1 MVKRLTKDKD
11 AELNGYIQEMID
23 SGIDESEIQ
32 SFTNEFVSQYGID
45 DAMPEKKNEVQGLN
59 VEVGTSVGSSVK
71 SPVSSIKTEQNVGL
85 SPSGKKGIDIL
96 RGASVKPISPTKTA
110 IPQTPKKKKS
120 KVEELRKSI
129 QQKVAVGEPLTTD
142 EVSEVRD
149 ISSNAFLPL
158 DGLKDGEVNAVL
170 AGAQNKQNQQ
180 LISKSRNDQYQKQL
194 KDRIVSGEVLPE
206 DIKGMYDVSGFAPP
220 DTDFEKL
227 ANDWNAENIKIKQKI
242 DSELLNESTKVD
254 KYIVDLDDKIRNL
267 ERQAVETRRTSTNE
281 MDIEA
286 QSATDG
292 AIRNLKSIK
301 YKAQEYLDYLSE
313 KAIDTSK
320 DEIIKRVNKIQGVRD
335 EKGLVKDVVSLE
347 QVVDDYIST
356 QPTEKQNL
364 LLRKKPYLVE
374 SLVASEY
381 VIPKANEVF
390 YQKAESIISDVPQ
403 SAKQL
408 FKRVTGEI
416 DVKDGEE
423 KYYDTQQQFAIANN
437 AASLYFM
444 DEVVRTN
451 QAFESVVSLP
461 NVRNA
466 VGGKLDVLKQQ
477 YDAGQISASDYK
489 LKRLQALSLNPQT
502 SEYVKEYV
510 RKIQNAQERYE
521 SKIDKFLQSKVPDFA
536 KFTEVDESGNI
547 VSIAGMKPMEFTQ
560 KMTELQTAKTESLN
574 EAASMYKTDIENRA
588 VERRGELFGR
598 GIKSWVGASFAKGT
612 YGLFESMGRWAYDNT
627 GLEFFDASRRG
638 ATDMLYNASVPFES
652 QEVQD
657 IMDIEAGDYAKAF
670 NPLYIT
676 GVASES
682 APYMLA
688 TIAAGIASGG
698 LAEGVLLGMGLSEGI
713 GAAITLSR
721 AGRVAQKTIAAISSG
736 TSDAYLNM
744 TANYND
750 LIKEGYSKE
759 QAKQIAFDAF
769 KNELPVDILSG
780 AVEMDALF
788 RATSKPTIKNIIKGG
803 ANKAGSILIEEPIQ
817 EVYQGYSLE
826 KAKGTSKSLVDYA
839 FFDKEGF
846 NNLVGGFAGG
856 LGTSAVTNAMGIAK
870 NALSWNRLYNV
881 STADMQNAVR
891 YAGVAQMVATPSE
904 MQNSINLDLL
914 KSAQSISQEEYQKI
928 PNNER
933 AQKEKAKNEY
943 VNRTVAYVY
952 GKSINNSV
960 QNGLNI
966 EDVHEHYKAHN
977 EAISK
982 AYSTLAELANET
994 NKPMYKKQ
1002 ADYYAS
1008 LAQKSEI
1015 GQQTPIYSLITP
1027 KGRVFISE
1035 QTAKTLGEGSIQQKN
1050 DSFAKAVR
1058 AGDIIGVQVV
1068 DDSQTAQSLIK
1079 KFDDAKLSQQLA
1091 VQQSQGGA
1099 TEVGQ
1104 PNQTNVQTPIE
1115 GTTEIPT
1122 TKGVIDKPNISP
1134 ESTTSTAQEQV
1145 EVSGLG
1151 TETIGGEVAAQPEQ
1165 QPIFITAS
1173 GTIITGGGT
1182 WYEYK
1187 GKNYFITKDGRSIYS
1202 EDGLL
1207 RVSEF
1212 AEIVIKDGTKIEQP
1226 ISTTQSGSNPALR
1239 DVESVAKA
1247 LRENEEKGGKPI
1259 PTTLIP
1265 KQEFEVLNNGNR
1277 GLNDIIAE
1285 TYHKAKAKPENTRT
1299 EQEQELIK
1307 AVESALTGEAEKI
1320 LEQQPISTTQSEIEK
1335 KTKEISDLEERLKEP
1350 LLRPVIF
1357 EDDYSPSQ
1365 LRDLKETWAKQD
1377 EEERI
1382 IIRKEIAQKQAE
1394 LKELEQQPI
1403 LGVQPQADNT
1413 ALDEFFE
1420 RVARFVVTSDIEIKP
1435 ITLVKQFNL
1444 GYNRATKIINQL
1456 EAAGIVEAN
1465 TDDKPRK
1472 LMIQSEAELDS
1483 ILENIKKPT
1492 TQSGS
1497 NPALSDV
1504 ESTAKADYLVDSFFI
1519 EKINPDGEN
1528 TPLTERQQ
1536 GSIDK
1541 AIQMAIDAGQT
1552 AEQIAGTLN
1561 GLGYAFRNPLGM
1573 RATQQTLINYIKN
1586 RIKGID
1592 TRNVNEFAKDTQA
1605 VDSLLSKEQPISTT
1619 QSGSNPALRDVEST
1633 AKALEGKD
1641 IDDII
1646 KPKNT
1651 RIVDEKGNPLKLYH
1665 VSENIIKGDIRTVN
1679 NNVLSWHEKRPENEK
1694 KLYQTDKD
1702 GNYTE
1707 IGFHLGGE
1715 GTVKDFAERYGI
1727 TPKTK
1732 LSVFLDIN
1740 NPVEIKDLA
1749 AWTPTNIIKELDNM
1763 GYDVGK
1769 LKDKYTASEAL
1780 EILKNLGIDGFKYE
1794 NIYEYSGEKYSYMAI
1809 HPEQVII
1816 IDNNKVAEAYHK
1828 AKADGSNPELV
1839 KAVESILSKEQP
1851 ISTTQSGSSADE
1863 IERRRPTDYIR
1874 DSKDKKSSLETFRN
1888 EAKREWDGVSVIT
1901 GDRMKNLYVGIQL
1914 FVEAYP
1920 EYKELLN
1927 KFIKKENGTIGI
1939 TNNNLSFV
1947 LNTLKKQ
1954 GVTTE
1959 SELGS
1964 KINAKYDAELKAVE
1978 QQPTSTTQS
1987 GSNPALSDV
1996 ESTVKALEGLSD
2008 SQMLEIPYTSGVDRG
2023 NRKDVAEAYHAAKS
2037 NPENT
2042 RSKQEKQLVEAV
2054 ESLLSKEQQP
2064 IEIDESTP
2072 FDLSIALQTK
2082 KEEQDA
2088 IQKQSTTEEV
2098 LLNERPEMGLQEV
2111 GEGNAQV
2118 EAVAEQ
2124 GSQEEKIEVAPLSF
2138 TPKNFIEELIGVEG
2152 AVALSGINE
2161 QQRQELIKDRL
2172 RTTTL
2177 TPQKEKEREIVKL
2190 VKSHNGMRRNARE
2203 RLDVRG
2209 RIMRLVNDYNKEYP
2223 NQKLTFK
2230 SWYGD
2235 VKVTRPSFDRKQKST
2250 YQKDLTVANL
2260 DVSNAS
2266 LDETEKTFSERSD
2279 EFQRKFIELMD
2290 LGVQFEFRDAG
2301 NKKFSQKMLDDAM
2314 NDLEN
2319 GIPSRRAAVI
2329 LNTVEKAIEEN
2340 VITVG
2345 GSLTEGFQYIPLN
2358 LAIEETKEM
2367 KYEDELRNL
2376 SNAEIV
2382 AIYENEILAQK
2393 ELDNI
2398 IQQEYEREFESD
2410 PNDEFGNVRQLAPRK
2425 KRDIINPNQE
2435 GDNQGQT
2442 SEGTIEKNQNVEN
2455 ETPKTTANREA
2466 GENLVGGNQADIPT
2480 NADGNGQREEEITE
2494 NTPKQGEEGVGV
2506 VTGAPTPVI
2515 SEMDRAVLDAMKPTF
2530 EIEFIP
2536 NAKFLNTSAP
2546 LENKSSQDAIKRR
2559 YQTIKKL
2566 LECL

>member
-1 MVKRLTKDKD
+1 MGKKLTADKIKALEENANILMQQGASQGD
-11 AELNGYIQEMID
+11 ID
-23 SGIDESEIQ
+23 LMTSQFIE
-32 SFTNEFVSQYGID
+32 EFGVD

-149 ISSNAFLPL
+149 ISSNVFLPL

-242 DSELLNESTKVD
+242 DSELLNESTKAD

-374 SLVASEY
+374 SLLASEY

-477 YDAGQISASDYK
+477 YDAGQISANDYK

-598 GIKSWVGASFAKGT
+598 GIKSWVWANFAKGT
-612 YGLFESMGRWAYDNT
+612 YKLFESMDRWVYDNT
-627 GLEFFDASRRG
+627 GLEYFDASRRE
-638 ATDMLYNASVPFES
+638 ATDMLYNLSIPFES

-670 NPLYIT
+670 NLWYIT

-688 TIAAGIASGG
+688 TMAAGIATGG

-759 QAKQIAFDAF
+759 RAKQIAFDAF

-780 AVEMDALF
+780 AVELDGLF

-803 ANKAGSILIEEPIQ
+803 ANKAGSILIEEPIT

-826 KAKGTSKSLVDYA
+826 KAKGTNKSLVDYA

-1187 GKNYFITKDGRSIYS
+1187 GKNYFISKNLGSIYS
-1202 EDGLL
+1202 EDGLP

-1226 ISTTQSGSNPALR
+1226 ISTTQSG
-1239 DVESVAKA
+1239 
-1247 LRENEEKGGKPI
+1247 
-1259 PTTLIP
+1259 
-1265 KQEFEVLNNGNR
+1265 
-1277 GLNDIIAE
+1277 
-1285 TYHKAKAKPENTRT
+1285 
-1299 EQEQELIK
+1299 
-1307 AVESALTGEAEKI
+1307 
-1320 LEQQPISTTQSEIEK
+1320 IEK

-1394 LKELEQQPI
+1394 LKALEQQPI
-1403 LGVQPQADNT
+1403 STTQSGSNPALSKTEVLKKKIDESVEYKMEKFTRNNNADIKAILILQNDGVTHIDVDKKLNDSLIDKYKNLADKAHSEGNHDLGDAYQQAIAIIAEGAESTSIRFKKGTENEIDYELSKDSANKKLKRNEDAKAKMKADELESLLSNEQPI
-1413 ALDEFFE
+1413 
-1420 RVARFVVTSDIEIKP
+1420 S
-1435 ITLVKQFNL
+1435 
-1444 GYNRATKIINQL
+1444 
-1456 EAAGIVEAN
+1456 
-1465 TDDKPRK
+1465 
-1472 LMIQSEAELDS
+1472 
-1483 ILENIKKPT
+1483 T

-1504 ESTAKADYLVDSFFI
+1504 ESTAKAEI
-1519 EKINPDGEN
+1519 EKLKKEQQNEIDNLFAKTQASVDKKLNTPVQKLSKDEIGKNIETAKSENKLLIEELEKEFKEN
-1528 TPLTERQQ
+1528 TENKASDEVWDKWDKKADELSDKLPQGVSFRITNGKVDFFDNQSYREKGFGKSIEQVSVGNIHNKTEKFEVGDNLQVQ
-1536 GSIDK
+1536 DGS
-1541 AIQMAIDAGQT
+1541 
-1552 AEQIAGTLN
+1552 
-1561 GLGYAFRNPLGM
+1561 
-1573 RATQQTLINYIKN
+1573 RAMPAVVTK
-1586 RIKGID
+1586 
-1592 TRNVNEFAKDTQA
+1592 VNENGKILEAKTEDG
-1605 VDSLLSKEQPISTT
+1605 KIIIS
-1619 QSGSNPALRDVEST
+1619 
-1633 AKALEGKD
+1633 
-1641 IDDII
+1641 
-1646 KPKNT
+1646 
-1651 RIVDEKGNPLKLYH
+1651 KGNIVTTAPINDRLK
-1665 VSENIIKGDIRTVN
+1665 
-1679 NNVLSWHEKRPENEK
+1679 
-1694 KLYQTDKD
+1694 
-1702 GNYTE
+1702 
-1707 IGFHLGGE
+1707 
-1715 GTVKDFAERYGI
+1715 
-1727 TPKTK
+1727 
-1732 LSVFLDIN
+1732 IN
-1740 NPVEIKDLA
+1740 N
-1749 AWTPTNIIKELDNM
+1749 
-1763 GYDVGK
+1763 
-1769 LKDKYTASEAL
+1769 
-1780 EILKNLGIDGFKYE
+1780 
-1794 NIYEYSGEKYSYMAI
+1794 EY
-1809 HPEQVII
+1809 
-1816 IDNNKVAEAYHK
+1816 
-1828 AKADGSNPELV
+1828 
-1839 KAVESILSKEQP
+1839 
-1851 ISTTQSGSSADE
+1851 
-1863 IERRRPTDYIR
+1863 
-1874 DSKDKKSSLETFRN
+1874 
-1888 EAKREWDGVSVIT
+1888 EAK
-1901 GDRMKNLYVGIQL
+1901 
-1914 FVEAYP
+1914 
-1920 EYKELLN
+1920 
-1927 KFIKKENGTIGI
+1927 IK
-1939 TNNNLSFV
+1939 
-1947 LNTLKKQ
+1947 
-1954 GVTTE
+1954 
-1959 SELGS
+1959 
-1964 KINAKYDAELKAVE
+1964 
-1978 QQPTSTTQS
+1978 
-1987 GSNPALSDV
+1987 
-1996 ESTVKALEGLSD
+1996 
-2008 SQMLEIPYTSGVDRG
+2008 
-2023 NRKDVAEAYHAAKS
+2023 
-2037 NPENT
+2037 
-2042 RSKQEKQLVEAV
+2042 AV

-2235 VKVTRPSFDRKQKST
+2235 VKVTRPSFDKKQKST

-2314 NDLEN
+2314 NDLDN

-2398 IQQEYEREFESD
+2398 IQQEYETEFESD

-2442 SEGTIEKNQNVEN
+2442 SEGTIEENQNVEN

>member
-1 MVKRLTKDKD
+1 MGKKLTADKIKALEENANILMEQGASQGD
-11 AELNGYIQEMID
+11 ID
-23 SGIDESEIQ
+23 LMTSEFIE
-32 SFTNEFVSQYGID
+32 EFGVD

-129 QQKVAVGEPLTTD
+129 QRKVAVGEPLTTD
-142 EVSEVRD
+142 EVGEVRE

-158 DGLKDGEVNAVL
+158 DGLKDGEVNVVL

-227 ANDWNAENIKIKQKI
+227 ANDWNAENIKIKQKV
-242 DSELLNESTKVD
+242 DSEILNESSKLD
-254 KYIVDLDDKIRNL
+254 EYIANLDNEIRGL
-267 ERQAVETRRTSTNE
+267 ESEQSRQAVQTRRTPKNA

-292 AIRNLKSIK
+292 AIGNLKSIK
-301 YKAQEYLDYLSE
+301 YKAQQYLDYLSE
-313 KAIDTSK
+313 KAIDSSK
-320 DEIIKRVNKIQGVRD
+320 GEIIKRVNSIQGIRD
-335 EKGLVKDVVSLE
+335 ERGLVKSTSELE
-347 QVVDDYIST
+347 RVVDDYIST
-356 QPTEKQNL
+356 QPNEKRNL
-364 LLRKKPYLVE
+364 LLRKKPYLIE
-374 SLVASEY
+374 SLIATEY
-381 VIPKANEVF
+381 IVPKANEDF
-390 YQKAESIISDVPQ
+390 YKKTNEIISDVPEG
-403 SAKQL
+403 AKQL
-408 FKRVTGEI
+408 FKRITGEI

-444 DEVVRTN
+444 DEIARTN
-451 QAFESVVSLP
+451 QAFESVVSMP
-461 NVRNA
+461 NVRA
-466 VGGKLDVLKQQ
+466 AIGGKLDVLKQQ

-489 LKRLQALSLNPQT
+489 LKRLQELSLNPQT
-502 SEYVKEYV
+502 SAYAQEYVQ
-510 RKIQNAQERYE
+510 KIKVAQDRYE
-521 SKIDKFLQSKVPDFA
+521 AKIDKFLQSKVPDFA

-560 KMTELQTAKTESLN
+560 KMTELQTAKEESLN
-574 EAASMYKTDIENRA
+574 EAAKSYSGEIEDRA
-588 VERRGELFGR
+588 VERREELFGN
-598 GIKSWVGASFAKGT
+598 GVKSWVASNFAKGT
-612 YGLFESMGRWAYDNT
+612 HGLFEGMSRWAYDNT
-627 GLEFFDASRRG
+627 GFEFFDTARRG
-638 ATDMLYNASVPFES
+638 ATESLYNSSVPFES
-652 QEVQD
+652 QEVQG
-657 IMDIEAGDYAKAF
+657 IMNVEAGDYAKAF
-670 NPLYIT
+670 NPLYMV

-682 APYMLA
+682 APYMLTTMGVGLA
-688 TIAAGIASGG
+688 TGG
-698 LAEGVLLGMGLSEGI
+698 LAEGALLGMGLSEGI
-713 GAAITLSR
+713 GAAISLSR
-721 AGRVAQKTIAAISSG
+721 AGRIAQKTIAAISSG

-788 RATSKPTIKNIIKGG
+788 SATSKPTIKNIIKGG
-803 ANKAGSILIEEPIQ
+803 ASKAGSILIEEPIQ

-826 KAKGTSKSLVDYA
+826 QAKGTNKSLSEYA

-846 NNLVGGFAGG
+846 NNLMGGLAGG
-856 LGTSAVTNAMGIAK
+856 LGTGAVTNAMGIAK

-891 YAGVAQMVATPSE
+891 YAGVTQMVSTPSE
-904 MQNSINLDLL
+904 MYNSISLDIL
-914 KSAQSISQEEYQKI
+914 KSAQGIAQEKYQSI
-928 PNNER
+928 PN
-933 AQKEKAKNEY
+933 AQSSEKEKSRTEY
-943 VNRTVAYVY
+943 INRTVAYEY
-952 GKSINNSV
+952 GKALNVAI
-960 QNGLNI
+960 QNGTNI
-966 EDVHEHYKAHN
+966 DDVHEHYKAHN

-982 AYSTLAELANET
+982 AYGILASLANEK
-994 NKPMYKKQ
+994 NKPMYQKQ

-1015 GQQTPIYSLITP
+1015 GKQTPIYSLITP
-1027 KGRVFISE
+1027 KGRIFITE
-1035 QTAKTLGEGSIQQKN
+1035 QTAKTLAEGSIQQKN
-1050 DSFAKAVR
+1050 DAFNKAVR
-1058 AGDIIGVQVV
+1058 AGDIVGVQVV

-1091 VQQSQGGA
+1091 VQQNQGGA
-1099 TEVGQ
+1099 TAVGQ

-1122 TKGVIDKPNISP
+1122 TEGIVNEPNINP
-1134 ESTTSTAQEQV
+1134 ESAVATAPTQEQV
-1145 EVSGLG
+1145 EVAGLG
-1151 TETIGGEVAAQPEQ
+1151 TEAIGGEVATTSNQSETPTLENAV
-1165 QPIFITAS
+1165 S
-1173 GTIITGGGT
+1173 GIMGNQGLSII
-1182 WYEYK
+1182 ESDIRLN
-1187 GKNYFITKDGRSIYS
+1187 GKFVMRNPTERGIKQ
-1202 EDGLL
+1202 
-1207 RVSEF
+1207 
-1212 AEIVIKDGTKIEQP
+1212 IKDNFELLKKQFPEKNFILDESDNKIT
-1226 ISTTQSGSNPALR
+1226 IS
-1239 DVESVAKA
+1239 
-1247 LRENEEKGGKPI
+1247 
-1259 PTTLIP
+1259 
-1265 KQEFEVLNNGNR
+1265 
-1277 GLNDIIAE
+1277 
-1285 TYHKAKAKPENTRT
+1285 
-1299 EQEQELIK
+1299 
-1307 AVESALTGEAEKI
+1307 
-1320 LEQQPISTTQSEIEK
+1320 EQQPISTTQSEIEK

-1403 LGVQPQADNT
+1403 
-1413 ALDEFFE
+1413 
-1420 RVARFVVTSDIEIKP
+1420 S
-1435 ITLVKQFNL
+1435 
-1444 GYNRATKIINQL
+1444 
-1456 EAAGIVEAN
+1456 
-1465 TDDKPRK
+1465 
-1472 LMIQSEAELDS
+1472 
-1483 ILENIKKPT
+1483 T
-1492 TQSGS
+1492 TQSEIEAKKADIKRRRQEELFNILSEEDKQIALKIPEGDKRNKWVKTRVTKTTKGNDAVERHNAEDALSTSTDIATRIAAKRKLESNQPFNSGSISDISKVIYKIKNDDILIGSEKLIKDYYDAELKALEKPTINAQQEEVKPTKSES

-1504 ESTAKADYLVDSFFI
+1504 NIVDSKSDDI
-1519 EKINPDGEN
+1519 ISELNKLKTPQEKLNWLKEKGLITPIVINGKSYN
-1528 TPLTERQQ
+1528 
-1536 GSIDK
+1536 SIDYSDRIMVLAKIGKYNIPFYISTGQAGKKNVK
-1541 AIQMAIDAGQT
+1541 AGNWYVIFGIG
-1552 AEQIAGTLN
+1552 ESGWINKGSEE
-1561 GLGYAFRNPLGM
+1561 
-1573 RATQQTLINYIKN
+1573 LINKQYDFPIFQKLAKILNEGVGNFESRENNGNGKIIEGIGYLEDSKTSISDFNAQMNLPITPAKN
-1586 RIKGID
+1586 NTDSKIFYE
-1592 TRNVNEFAKDTQA
+1592 NVNNVLNLVNDELKNVTQGKSE
-1605 VDSLLSKEQPISTT
+1605 SLLSKEQPISTT
-1619 QSGSNPALRDVEST
+1619 QSGSSPASSDVEST
-1633 AKALEGKD
+1633 AKALEGLVNQIPTAELRRPNGSIGTQGFVPENLVDVARFIAKEMGFEIPAFNKD
-1641 IDDII
+1641 LGTSEIKQVIEYLKNNKEAQQKIKEYVVKDPVVVTKLPDNTYSIDD
-1646 KPKNT
+1646 
-1651 RIVDEKGNPLKLYH
+1651 GNH
-1665 VSENIIKGDIRTVN
+1665 RAN
-1679 NNVLSWHEKRPENEK
+1679 
-1694 KLYQTDKD
+1694 
-1702 GNYTE
+1702 
-1707 IGFHLGGE
+1707 
-1715 GTVKDFAERYGI
+1715 
-1727 TPKTK
+1727 
-1732 LSVFLDIN
+1732 
-1740 NPVEIKDLA
+1740 
-1749 AWTPTNIIKELDNM
+1749 
-1763 GYDVGK
+1763 
-1769 LKDKYTASEAL
+1769 
-1780 EILKNLGIDGFKYE
+1780 
-1794 NIYEYSGEKYSYMAI
+1794 
-1809 HPEQVII
+1809 
-1816 IDNNKVAEAYHK
+1816 
-1828 AKADGSNPELV
+1828 
-1839 KAVESILSKEQP
+1839 
-1851 ISTTQSGSSADE
+1851 
-1863 IERRRPTDYIR
+1863 
-1874 DSKDKKSSLETFRN
+1874 
-1888 EAKREWDGVSVIT
+1888 
-1901 GDRMKNLYVGIQL
+1901 
-1914 FVEAYP
+1914 
-1920 EYKELLN
+1920 LLN
-1927 KFIKKENGTIGI
+1927 LIG
-1939 TNNNLSFV
+1939 
-1947 LNTLKKQ
+1947 
-1954 GVTTE
+1954 
-1959 SELGS
+1959 
-1964 KINAKYDAELKAVE
+1964 VE
-1978 QQPTSTTQS
+1978 
-1987 GSNPALSDV
+1987 
-1996 ESTVKALEGLSD
+1996 
-2008 SQMLEIPYTSGVDRG
+2008 EIPTISPNTDGQNRVADRV
-2023 NRKDVAEAYHAAKS
+2023 KEHTK
-2037 NPENT
+2037 
-2042 RSKQEKQLVEAV
+2042 AV

-2161 QQRQELIKDRL
+2161 EQRQELIKDRL

-2190 VKSHNGMRRNARE
+2190 IKSHNGMRRNARE

-2250 YQKDLTVANL
+2250 YQKDLTVSNL

-2301 NKKFSQKMLDDAM
+2301 NKKFSKKMLDDAM
-2314 NDLEN
+2314 NDVDN

-2345 GSLTEGFQYIPLN
+2345 GSLTEGFQYIPLD
-2358 LAIEETKEM
+2358 LAIEETKLM
-2367 KYEDELRNL
+2367 NYEDELRNL

-2382 AIYENEILAQK
+2382 ALYENEILAQK

-2398 IQQEYEREFESD
+2398 IQQEYETEYQSD
-2410 PNDEFGNVRQLAPRK
+2410 PNDEFGNVKQLAPRK
-2425 KRDIINPNQE
+2425 TREVIAPNQE
-2435 GDNQGQT
+2435 GNNQGQAV
-2442 SEGTIEKNQNVEN
+2442 EGTIEENQNVNN
-2455 ETPKTTANREA
+2455 ETPKTTTNREA

-2480 NADGNGQREEEITE
+2480 DADGNGQREEEITKD
-2494 NTPKQGEEGVGV
+2494 TPKQGEEGVGV
-2506 VTGAPTPVI
+2506 VAGAPTPAI

-2546 LENKSSQDAIKRR
+2546 LENKSSQDAVKRR

>member
-1 MVKRLTKDKD
+1 MGKKLTADKIKALEENANILMQQGASQGD
-11 AELNGYIQEMID
+11 ID
-23 SGIDESEIQ
+23 LMTSQFIE
-32 SFTNEFVSQYGID
+32 EFGVD

-267 ERQAVETRRTSTNE
+267 ERQAVETRRTTKNE

-444 DEVVRTN
+444 DEVARTN

-588 VERRGELFGR
+588 VERRGELFGG
-598 GIKSWVGASFAKGT
+598 GIKSWVGASFANGT

-638 ATDMLYNASVPFES
+638 ATDMLYNSSVPFES

-676 GVASES
+676 RVASES

-688 TIAAGIASGG
+688 TMAAGIATGG

-780 AVEMDALF
+780 AVEINALF

-1122 TKGVIDKPNISP
+1122 TKGVIDEPNISP

-1165 QPIFITAS
+1165 QPI
-1173 GTIITGGGT
+1173 
-1182 WYEYK
+1182 
-1187 GKNYFITKDGRSIYS
+1187 
-1202 EDGLL
+1202 
-1207 RVSEF
+1207 
-1212 AEIVIKDGTKIEQP
+1212 
-1226 ISTTQSGSNPALR
+1226 STTQSGSNP
-1239 DVESVAKA
+1239 
-1247 LRENEEKGGKPI
+1247 
-1259 PTTLIP
+1259 TTL
-1265 KQEFEVLNNGNR
+1265 KNG
-1277 GLNDIIAE
+1277 DKY
-1285 TYHKAKAKPENTRT
+1285 TDAKGVERIWGENTEADKT
-1299 EQEQELIK
+1299 HEIEQMLK
-1307 AVESALTGEAEKI
+1307 ATAEGAAMGATIQSVEDFKSGKETIFRKPQSIEAAKNNPNYNVEIQSDGSAKVIGVLDPRNNEWVGVGIEKSIENKNVTTIDNFNEIFDKGYGRLEISSNGEKVDFNKFDIVIDKEDNTAEI
-1320 LEQQPISTTQSEIEK
+1320 AYIEK
-1335 KTKEISDLEERLKEP
+1335 KNRDKNKGIGVESYIELAKELDKKGISLISSGGNAKLKGGNAIWDSLNKLGLVEKYGNGGYKLNLDKLKNNQKNTTPTADEVQSIQSQIDELVAKRKAEYDNALVGKENLSQTVKDNLNKKISANYNPQIDVLQKRL
-1350 LLRPVIF
+1350 
-1357 EDDYSPSQ
+1357 D
-1365 LRDLKETWAKQD
+1365 
-1377 EEERI
+1377 
-1382 IIRKEIAQKQAE
+1382 EIAKNNVE
-1394 LKELEQQPI
+1394 SKEQTP
-1403 LGVQPQADNT
+1403 T
-1413 ALDEFFE
+1413 AL
-1420 RVARFVVTSDIEIKP
+1420 R
-1435 ITLVKQFNL
+1435 
-1444 GYNRATKIINQL
+1444 
-1456 EAAGIVEAN
+1456 
-1465 TDDKPRK
+1465 
-1472 LMIQSEAELDS
+1472 
-1483 ILENIKKPT
+1483 
-1492 TQSGS
+1492 
-1497 NPALSDV
+1497 DV
-1504 ESTAKADYLVDSFFI
+1504 ESTAKALEEGNKIQWNVFGNEESGEWTVG
-1519 EKINPDGEN
+1519 EKTKTRGGKDAVVLRKVYVEASSDGKSYTKEYADAN
-1528 TPLTERQQ
+1528 GIKYDNERTVEHIVPLEDLK
-1536 GSIDK
+1536 S
-1541 AIQMAIDAGQT
+1541 
-1552 AEQIAGTLN
+1552 E
-1561 GLGYAFRNPLGM
+1561 
-1573 RATQQTLINYIKN
+1573 
-1586 RIKGID
+1586 
-1592 TRNVNEFAKDTQA
+1592 
-1605 VDSLLSKEQPISTT
+1605 SLSKEQAP
-1619 QSGSNPALRDVEST
+1619 PALRDVEST
-1633 AKALEGKD
+1633 AKALETESKNKPTIWEQVKNAAKNIIEGIKNIGKSEYEKRRKLV
-1641 IDDII
+1641 DDIEFNDYPSDKEGEIILKKDGKNIGSMDLHYGADGLLHI
-1646 KPKNT
+1646 KWVKINK
-1651 RIVDEKGNPLKLYH
+1651 DFQGKGLSLLLYGKATEIAAQKGLKGVGTGFVTHSTTKTQGIYKHFNLTELGE
-1665 VSENIIKGDIRTVN
+1665 SKGSMEEGVKGRKVI
-1679 NNVLSWHEKRPENEK
+1679 LHS
-1694 KLYQTDKD
+1694 LKD
-1702 GNYTE
+1702 GNE
-1707 IGFHLGGE
+1707 
-1715 GTVKDFAERYGI
+1715 
-1727 TPKTK
+1727 
-1732 LSVFLDIN
+1732 N
-1740 NPVEIKDLA
+1740 NSI
-1749 AWTPTNIIKELDNM
+1749 
-1763 GYDVGK
+1763 
-1769 LKDKYTASEAL
+1769 S
-1780 EILKNLGIDGFKYE
+1780 
-1794 NIYEYSGEKYSYMAI
+1794 
-1809 HPEQVII
+1809 
-1816 IDNNKVAEAYHK
+1816 EAYHA
-1828 AKADGSNPELV
+1828 AKKDSSNPELV
-1839 KAVESILSKEQP
+1839 K
-1851 ISTTQSGSSADE
+1851 
-1863 IERRRPTDYIR
+1863 
-1874 DSKDKKSSLETFRN
+1874 
-1888 EAKREWDGVSVIT
+1888 
-1901 GDRMKNLYVGIQL
+1901 
-1914 FVEAYP
+1914 
-1920 EYKELLN
+1920 
-1927 KFIKKENGTIGI
+1927 
-1939 TNNNLSFV
+1939 
-1947 LNTLKKQ
+1947 
-1954 GVTTE
+1954 
-1959 SELGS
+1959 
-1964 KINAKYDAELKAVE
+1964 
-1978 QQPTSTTQS
+1978 
-1987 GSNPALSDV
+1987 
-1996 ESTVKALEGLSD
+1996 
-2008 SQMLEIPYTSGVDRG
+2008 
-2023 NRKDVAEAYHAAKS
+2023 
-2037 NPENT
+2037 
-2042 RSKQEKQLVEAV
+2042 AV

-2124 GSQEEKIEVAPLSF
+2124 GNQKEKIEVAPLSF

-2314 NDLEN
+2314 NDLDN

-2398 IQQEYEREFESD
+2398 IQQEYEKEFESD

-2442 SEGTIEKNQNVEN
+2442 SEGTIEENQNVEN

-2546 LENKSSQDAIKRR
+2546 LENKSSQDAVKRR